1 MRKENKVMA
10 PMAPFLGIL
19 LWLISLAVFYF
30 IIKTAV
36 RVGVLEAH
44 EELIESVR
52 AIERKLSSTELR
64 Q

>member
-1 MRKENKVMA
+1 MA